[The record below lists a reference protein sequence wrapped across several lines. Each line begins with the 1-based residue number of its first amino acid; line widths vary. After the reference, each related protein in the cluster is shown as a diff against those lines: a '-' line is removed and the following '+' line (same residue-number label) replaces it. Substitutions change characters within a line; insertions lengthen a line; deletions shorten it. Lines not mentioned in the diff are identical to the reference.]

1 MYFQSAKVEELE
13 DMTGDSNKVYF
24 VNDFD
29 ELLGLANSLKV
40 TTCTEITNVIDQQE
54 VAA

>member
-1 MYFQSAKVEELE
+1 MCFQSAKVEELE
-13 DMTGDSNKVYF
+13 DITGDSNKVYF

-29 ELLGLANSLKV
+29 EILGLANSLKE
-40 TTCTEITNVIDQQE
+40 TTCTEITKKTEQE